1 MGQRG
6 NVMLGHW
13 PGYVNFTKVILRGCD
28 YKHEQARTPVHFDWL
43 FEMST
48 SPRVTA
54 SKANE
59 CRIGSLSND
68 NGN

>member
-28 YKHEQARTPVHFDWL
+28 YKHEKARTSAHFD
-43 FEMST
+43 
-48 SPRVTA
+48 
-54 SKANE
+54 
-59 CRIGSLSND
+59 
-68 NGN
+68 

>member
-28 YKHEQARTPVHFDWL
+28 YKQKARTSAHFD
-43 FEMST
+43 
-48 SPRVTA
+48 
-54 SKANE
+54 
-59 CRIGSLSND
+59 
-68 NGN
+68 